1 MWERATTVIAGRY
14 RLERRVGE
22 GGMAEVYLAHDELL
36 DRPVAVKVLR
46 QALAQD
52 RVLRERFVRE
62 AQAAARLDH
71 PHIVGVYDLG
81 EWGGR
86 PFLVM
91 EWVDGPSLASLI
103 RERGPL
109 PVPLACE
116 LGAQIASAL
125 AYAHA
130 RGLIHR
136 DVKPHNILLK
146 ADGTRWE
153 AKLADFG
160 LAKVLS
166 ATSLTLTQEVFGT
179 PQYVAPEV
187 VRGERVAPAAD
198 LYSLGVVLFEMLT
211 GQTPF
216 AGENPAEVAFKHLSA
231 DPPPPSKFNPQV
243 PPSLDRLVLQLLAK
257 NPADRPSR
265 AGEVVSALE
274 TFARLDQVPT
284 ARIVTGRRA
293 AGPAV
298 GYRSRKAS
306 APARRSAGLL
316 PFLIVFLLA
325 VAVLLVVA
333 GLYVMIRGVPVPPS
347 TTAGPPPAPTP
358 AAQSPTPAP
367 APMVVVPGVVGMTPE
382 DARVRLGSR
391 DLKLQ
396 VAGQAYSNTVPE
408 GRIVRQDPEAGTSV
422 QSGTTV
428 SVTVSLG
435 PEMVTV
441 PSVVEWAYDEAEAAL
456 EKLGLDV
463 ERRNEFAL
471 QTPAGVVMRQDP
483 PAGTRVKPGT
493 KVTLVVSQGL
503 PKVQVPN
510 VVGQRL
516 PDAMRT
522 LEGVGL
528 KLKWPPTE
536 QGRADNIPPDV
547 LNRVCVGCVLST
559 DPPAGQEVTFGT
571 EVKIAV
577 RKD

>member
-52 RVLRERFVRE
+52 RALRERFVRE

-91 EWVDGPSLASLI
+91 EWVEGPTLASLI

-125 AYAHA
+125 AYAHG

-136 DVKPHNILLK
+136 DIKPHNILLK
-146 ADGTRWE
+146 AEGGRWE

-187 VRGERVAPAAD
+187 VRGERVTPAAD
-198 LYSLGVVLFEMLT
+198 LYSLGVALFEMLT

-216 AGENPAEVAFKHLSA
+216 AGESPAEVAFKHLSA
-231 DPPPPSKFNPQV
+231 SPPPPSKFNPQV
-243 PPSLDRLVLQLLAK
+243 PPSLDRLVLGLLAK
-257 NPADRPSR
+257 NPAERPQR
-265 AGEVVSALE
+265 AGEVVTALE
-274 TFARLDQVPT
+274 AFARLDQVPT
-284 ARIVTGRRA
+284 ARLGSRRRT
-293 AGPAV
+293 AGPVV
-298 GYRSRKAS
+298 GYRPRTPTASR
-306 APARRSAGLL
+306 RRLGLM
-316 PFLIVFLLA
+316 PLIVVFLLA
-325 VAVLLVVA
+325 LAALLVAA
-333 GLYVMIRGVPVPPS
+333 GLFVMVRGVPAEPAAVTGS
-347 TTAGPPPAPTP
+347 PPAPG
-358 AAQSPTPAP
+358 PTPEPTPRPP
-367 APMVVVPGVVGMTPE
+367 ATVTVPSVIGMTPE
-382 DARVRLGSR
+382 DARVRLESR

-396 VAGQAYSNTVPE
+396 VAGQAHSSTVPE
-408 GRIVRQDPEAGTSV
+408 GRILRQQPEAGASV
-422 QSGTTV
+422 APSSTV

-435 PEMVTV
+435 PELVVV
-441 PSVVEWAYDEAEAAL
+441 PRVVEWAYDEAEQAL

-463 ERRNEFAL
+463 EKREEFAL
-471 QTPAGVVMRQDP
+471 QTPPGVVMRQE
-483 PAGTRVKPGT
+483 PAPGTRVLPGT
-493 KVTLVVSQGL
+493 KVTLVVSRGL
-503 PKVQVPN
+503 PRVQVPN
-510 VVGQRL
+510 VVGERL
-516 PDAMRT
+516 AEAMRR
-522 LEGVGL
+522 LEEAGL
-528 KLKWPPTE
+528 KIKWPPTE
-536 QGRADNIPPDV
+536 QGRADNIPPEV

-559 DPPAGQEVTFGT
+559 DPPAGREVNLGT

>member
-91 EWVDGPSLASLI
+91 EWVEGPTLASLI

-109 PVPLACE
+109 PTPLACE

-146 ADGTRWE
+146 AEGGRWK
-153 AKLADFG
+153 AKLGDFG

-187 VRGERVAPAAD
+187 VRGERVTPAAD

-216 AGENPAEVAFKHLSA
+216 AGESPAEVAFKHLSA
-231 DPPPPSKFNPQV
+231 SPPPPSKFNPQV

-257 NPADRPSR
+257 NPAERPQR
-265 AGEVVSALE
+265 AGEVVTTLE
-274 TFARLDQVPT
+274 AIGRLDQVPT
-284 ARIVTGRRA
+284 ARISTGRRP
-293 AGPAV
+293 AGSAV
-298 GYRSRKAS
+298 GYRSRTVV
-306 APARRSAGLL
+306 PPRRRIGLM
-316 PFLIVFLLA
+316 PFIIVFLLA
-325 VAVLLVVA
+325 LAALLVAA
-333 GLYVMIRGVPVPPS
+333 GLFVMLKGVPAVPAA
-347 TTAGPPPAPTP
+347 TTDSAPAPTP
-358 AAQSPTPAP
+358 EPTTRPPAL
-367 APMVVVPGVVGMTPE
+367 VTVPSVVGMTPE
-382 DARVRLGSR
+382 DARVRLEGR

-396 VAGQAYSNTVPE
+396 LAGQAHSNTVPE
-408 GRIVRQDPEAGTSV
+408 GRIIRQQPEAGTSV
-422 QSGTTV
+422 APGTTV
-428 SVTVSLG
+428 AVTVSLG
-435 PEMVTV
+435 PELVVV
-441 PSVVEWAYDEAEAAL
+441 PRVVEWAYDEAEQIL
-456 EKLGLDV
+456 EKLGLEV
-463 ERRNEFAL
+463 EKREEFAL

-483 PAGTRVKPGT
+483 APGTRVLPGT
-493 KVTLVVSQGL
+493 RVTLVVSRGL

-510 VVGQRL
+510 VVGERL
-516 PDAMRT
+516 ADAMRR
-522 LEGVGL
+522 LEEAGL
-528 KLKWPPTE
+528 KIKWPPTE
-536 QGRADNIPPDV
+536 QGRADNIPPEV

-559 DPPAGQEVTFGT
+559 DPPAGREVNLGT
-571 EVKIAV
+571 EVKVAV

>member
-91 EWVDGPSLASLI
+91 EWVEGPTLASLI

-125 AYAHA
+125 AYAHG

-146 ADGTRWE
+146 AEGGRWE

-187 VRGERVAPAAD
+187 VRGERVTPAAD

-231 DPPPPSKFNPQV
+231 SPPPPSKFNPQV
-243 PPSLDRLVLQLLAK
+243 PPLLDRLVLQLLAK
-257 NPADRPSR
+257 NPAERPTR
-265 AGEVVSALE
+265 AGEVVTALE
-274 TFARLDQVPT
+274 ALARPDRVPT
-284 ARIVTGRRA
+284 ARIGARRP
-293 AGPAV
+293 AGPVV
-298 GYRSRKAS
+298 GYRSRTA
-306 APARRSAGLL
+306 APPRRRPGLM
-316 PFLIVFLLA
+316 PFIIVFLLA
-325 VAVLLVVA
+325 LAALLVAA
-333 GLYVMIRGVPVPPS
+333 GLFVMLRGIPAVPAATTDSVPAPGP
-347 TTAGPPPAPTP
+347 TPEPTARPPALVT
-358 AAQSPTPAP
+358 
-367 APMVVVPGVVGMTPE
+367 VPSVVGMTPE
-382 DARVRLGSR
+382 DARVRLESR

-396 VAGQAYSNTVPE
+396 VAGQAYSNTMPE
-408 GRIVRQDPEAGTSV
+408 GRIIRQDPEAGASV
-422 QSGTTV
+422 AVGSTV

-435 PEMVTV
+435 PELVTV
-441 PSVVEWAYDEAEAAL
+441 PRVVEWAYDEAEQAL

-463 ERRNEFAL
+463 DKREEFAL
-471 QTPAGVVMRQDP
+471 QTPPGVVMRQDP
-483 PAGTRVKPGT
+483 APGTRVMPGT
-493 KVTLVVSQGL
+493 TVTLVVSRGL

-510 VVGQRL
+510 VVGERL
-516 PDAMRT
+516 ADAMRR
-522 LEGVGL
+522 LEEAGL
-528 KLKWPPTE
+528 KIKWPPTE
-536 QGRADNIPPDV
+536 QGRADNIPPEV

-559 DPPAGQEVTFGT
+559 DPPAGREVNLGT

>member
-91 EWVDGPSLASLI
+91 EWVEGPTLASLI
-103 RERGPL
+103 RDRGPL

-125 AYAHA
+125 AYAHG

-146 ADGTRWE
+146 AEGGRWE

-187 VRGERVAPAAD
+187 VRGERVSPAAD

-216 AGENPAEVAFKHLSA
+216 AGESPAEVAFKHLSA
-231 DPPPPSKFNPQV
+231 SPPPPSRFNPQV

-257 NPADRPSR
+257 NPAERPQR
-265 AGEVVSALE
+265 AGEVVAALE
-274 TFARLDQVPT
+274 AFARLDQVPT
-284 ARIVTGRRA
+284 ARLGSGRP
-293 AGPAV
+293 AGPVV
-298 GYRSRKAS
+298 GYRPRLS
-306 APARRSAGLL
+306 AAPRRRLGLV
-316 PFLIVFLLA
+316 PFIVVFLLA
-325 VAVLLVVA
+325 LAALLVAA
-333 GLYVMIRGVPVPPS
+333 GLFVMVRGVPTEPAAVTGS
-347 TTAGPPPAPTP
+347 PPAPG
-358 AAQSPTPAP
+358 PTPGPTPRPP
-367 APMVVVPGVVGMTPE
+367 AMVTVPGVVGLAPE
-382 DARVRLGSR
+382 DARVRLESR

-408 GRIVRQDPEAGTSV
+408 GRILRQQPEPGASV
-422 QSGTTV
+422 APGSTV

-435 PEMVTV
+435 PELVAV
-441 PSVVEWAYDEAEAAL
+441 PRVVEWAYDEAEQAL

-463 ERRNEFAL
+463 EKREEFAL
-471 QTPAGVVMRQDP
+471 QTPPGVVMRQDP
-483 PAGTRVKPGT
+483 APGTRVLPGT
-493 KVTLVVSQGL
+493 KVTLVVSRGL
-503 PKVQVPN
+503 PRVQVPN
-510 VVGQRL
+510 VVGERL
-516 PDAMRT
+516 ADAMRR
-522 LEGVGL
+522 LEEAGL
-528 KLKWPPTE
+528 KIKWPPTE
-536 QGRADNIPPDV
+536 QGRADNIPPEV

-559 DPPAGQEVTFGT
+559 DPPAGREVNLGT

>member
-91 EWVDGPSLASLI
+91 EWVEGPTLASLI

-146 ADGTRWE
+146 AEGGRWE

-187 VRGERVAPAAD
+187 VRGERVTPAAD

-211 GQTPF
+211 GQWDPLESTCRH
-216 AGENPAEVAFKHLSA
+216 ASLSI
-231 DPPPPSKFNPQV
+231 
-243 PPSLDRLVLQLLAK
+243 L
-257 NPADRPSR
+257 
-265 AGEVVSALE
+265 
-274 TFARLDQVPT
+274 
-284 ARIVTGRRA
+284 
-293 AGPAV
+293 
-298 GYRSRKAS
+298 
-306 APARRSAGLL
+306 
-316 PFLIVFLLA
+316 
-325 VAVLLVVA
+325 
-333 GLYVMIRGVPVPPS
+333 
-347 TTAGPPPAPTP
+347 
-358 AAQSPTPAP
+358 
-367 APMVVVPGVVGMTPE
+367 
-382 DARVRLGSR
+382 
-391 DLKLQ
+391 
-396 VAGQAYSNTVPE
+396 
-408 GRIVRQDPEAGTSV
+408 
-422 QSGTTV
+422 
-428 SVTVSLG
+428 
-435 PEMVTV
+435 
-441 PSVVEWAYDEAEAAL
+441 
-456 EKLGLDV
+456 
-463 ERRNEFAL
+463 
-471 QTPAGVVMRQDP
+471 
-483 PAGTRVKPGT
+483 
-493 KVTLVVSQGL
+493 
-503 PKVQVPN
+503 
-510 VVGQRL
+510 
-516 PDAMRT
+516 
-522 LEGVGL
+522 
-528 KLKWPPTE
+528 
-536 QGRADNIPPDV
+536 
-547 LNRVCVGCVLST
+547 
-559 DPPAGQEVTFGT
+559 
-571 EVKIAV
+571 
-577 RKD
+577 